1 MLLNRLGQEDD
12 ESIIQDI
19 VKEIRDKLKKINQN
33 DVYDFYSYVEVVD
46 RKIEATFSQK
56 MKVVIQKFVQS
67 QTHFEENLQDKK
79 GCFLEANTTH
89 VVTVKNGMIELD
101 PPLSESKR

>member
-33 DVYDFYSYVEVVD
+33 DVYDFYSYVEVVE

-56 MKVVIQKFVQS
+56 MKVVIQKFV
-67 QTHFEENLQDKK
+67 
-79 GCFLEANTTH
+79 
-89 VVTVKNGMIELD
+89 
-101 PPLSESKR
+101 

>member
-1 MLLNRLGQEDD
+1 VLEFQEQADHLVKSNKNIFMLLNRLGQEDD

-56 MKVVIQKFVQS
+56 MKVVIQKFV
-67 QTHFEENLQDKK
+67 
-79 GCFLEANTTH
+79 
-89 VVTVKNGMIELD
+89 
-101 PPLSESKR
+101 